1 MGLRAL
7 LAVTALHA
15 PLRAVVAHRAYP
27 TDHLRR
33 NPQSAR
39 VAADYGYGLRRCADF
54 TAPPRSDDAGMSL
67 IERSPGGFV
76 FVANVVLYA
85 TVLLE
90 TLMLVTGSPLF
101 MVGVLALI
109 VAVAGLL
116 CRFIL
121 NLMGTEAYTLGEEE
135 PETAAPAPR
144 PADPAVAPAPQRRP
158 ARVVAGAPVLH

>member
-1 MGLRAL
+1 M
-7 LAVTALHA
+7 TALHA
-15 PLRAVVAHRAYP
+15 PPRAVVAHRAYP
-27 TDHLRR
+27 TDRLRR

-39 VAADYGYGLRRCADF
+39 VAADYGYGLRQWADF
-54 TAPPRSDDAGMSL
+54 TARPRSEDRGMSL

-76 FVANVVLYA
+76 FVANVVLYT

-135 PETAAPAPR
+135 PETAAPAQ
-144 PADPAVAPAPQRRP
+144 AEPAVAPAPQRRP
-158 ARVVAGAPVLH
+158 ARVVSGAPILH

>member
-27 TDHLRR
+27 TDRLRR

-39 VAADYGYGLRRCADF
+39 VAADYG
-54 TAPPRSDDAGMSL
+54 P
-67 IERSPGGFV
+67 
-76 FVANVVLYA
+76 
-85 TVLLE
+85 
-90 TLMLVTGSPLF
+90 
-101 MVGVLALI
+101 LI

-121 NLMGTEAYTLGEEE
+121 NLMGTEAYTLGQEE
-135 PETAAPAPR
+135 PETATPAPR
-144 PADPAVAPAPQRRP
+144 PAEPAVAPAPQRRP